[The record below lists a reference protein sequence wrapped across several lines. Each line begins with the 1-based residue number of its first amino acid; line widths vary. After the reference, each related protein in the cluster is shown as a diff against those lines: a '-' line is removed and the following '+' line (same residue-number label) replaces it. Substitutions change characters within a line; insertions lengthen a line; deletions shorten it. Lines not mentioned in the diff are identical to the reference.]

1 MAAVD
6 LTQEW
11 EALAEA
17 LRDVA
22 SQVMR
27 AAPQARLACVAVLR
41 TARIA
46 LENAVDAD
54 GVHRHV
60 QRLVQL
66 QHWAR
71 PLELPSGRVTFH
83 VLEASDAANAILEYA
98 HNNQVSHIIIGSR
111 GASTLRRY
119 LGSVSTQ
126 VVAQARCTVT
136 VVKVPSADAAADAPA
151 EAPTDAPEQAQ
162 P

>member
-1 MAAVD
+1 MVAVD

-17 LRDVA
+17 QREVA
-22 SQVMR
+22 AQVLR
-27 AAPQARLACVAVLR
+27 AAPGARLACVTVLR
-41 TARIA
+41 TARLA
-46 LENAVDAD
+46 LDNPMAAG

-71 PLELPSGRVTFH
+71 PLGLTTGRVSFH
-83 VLEASDAANAILEYA
+83 VLESSDPADAILEYA
-98 HNNQVSHIIIGSR
+98 NGNQVDQIVIGSR
-111 GASTLRRY
+111 GVSTLRRY

-126 VVAQARCTVT
+126 VVAQASCTVT
-136 VVKVPSADAAADAPA
+136 VVKVPAAERSGAA
-151 EAPTDAPEQAQ
+151 EAPG
-162 P
+162 